1 MLKPRLLLLWY
12 HNMSCPH
19 SLAQPCT
26 QLDSITMVEEA
37 TVDDAHLHHVQTTL
51 QRVAKLY
58 PFANYN
64 NPNIIVIGGRQHHQ
78 RHRQE
83 VQTIKHDI
91 ASTSISSDEG
101 CSSSEIVEKIP
112 NNDDIEI
119 PKIKEEDH
127 CLKEVVD
134 IDEEKTT
141 IPKEEIRNDNNED
154 DVLDEEVLIP
164 VSLDISNSNEIEDDE
179 PPTTKEIKSL
189 DEIIIQKLSVRSYH
203 LPGNNWCQDWRD
215 YIRNNHLVF
224 GLFCHDKLHPVKN
237 KHRILLL
244 FGSLAFGLIVTNIVY
259 LWGDELRETDDTLQ
273 NWGRQIYNETDI
285 FDTDITIAGQS
296 LQLDASQM
304 GILWTVGS
312 ATHSMF
318 DFSLWHMIS
327 CGHCNHHRCDT
338 VSGWSVAISIVMV
351 VFSITMAMIYF
362 RAFRS
367 NNDEDDEDILD
378 IQQLDVETLFPTEE
392 EPDFRFLY
400 GYLIEVF
407 FALFVYSI
415 LVQTILFSGILG
427 CGRLIG
433 LGGRP
438 RELRQEQKT
447 KVEV

>member
-1 MLKPRLLLLWY
+1 
-12 HNMSCPH
+12 
-19 SLAQPCT
+19 
-26 QLDSITMVEEA
+26 MVEEA
-37 TVDDAHLHHVQTTL
+37 ATVDTAAHLYHVQNTL
-51 QRVAKLY
+51 QQVAKLY
-58 PFANYN
+58 PFANYY
-64 NPNIIVIGGRQHHQ
+64 NPNIIVIGGRQHHH
-78 RHRQE
+78 RHHQ
-83 VQTIKHDI
+83 VQTIKHD
-91 ASTSISSDEG
+91 TSPSYISSDEG
-101 CSSSEIVEKIP
+101 CSSSGVVEKIP

-119 PKIKEEDH
+119 PKINEDVDKG
-127 CLKEVVD
+127 CSSKD
-134 IDEEKTT
+134 IDEEKI
-141 IPKEEIRNDNNED
+141 IPKEEILNDNNED
-154 DVLDEEVLIP
+154 DVLYEEVPIS
-164 VSLDISNSNEIEDDE
+164 VSLDISNSNEEE
-179 PPTTKEIKSL
+179 ETTEEIKSL

-259 LWGDELRETDDTLQ
+259 LWDDELRETDDTLQ

-285 FDTDITIAGQS
+285 FDNIDTDITIAGQS

-367 NNDEDDEDILD
+367 NNEDDQDEDILD

>member
-1 MLKPRLLLLWY
+1 M
-12 HNMSCPH
+12 
-19 SLAQPCT
+19 
-26 QLDSITMVEEA
+26 QLSSMVEETA
-37 TVDDAHLHHVQTTL
+37 VDAAAHLHHVHTTL

-78 RHRQE
+78 RHHQ
-83 VQTIKHDI
+83 VQTIKHD
-91 ASTSISSDEG
+91 ASPSRHISSDEA
-101 CSSSEIVEKIP
+101 CSSNEIVQKIP
-112 NNDDIEI
+112 TNDDIEI
-119 PKIKEEDH
+119 PKIKEDVDEG
-127 CLKEVVD
+127 CSSTEEVVGIQEGEVYNTEVD
-134 IDEEKTT
+134 IDAEKKM
-141 IPKEEIRNDNNED
+141 IPTEEIPNSNE
-154 DVLDEEVLIP
+154 VNILDEEIPIP
-164 VSLDISNSNEIEDDE
+164 VLDPSNSNKEDDKPITDTE
-179 PPTTKEIKSL
+179 YVKSL

-273 NWGRQIYNETDI
+273 KWGRQIYNETDI
-285 FDTDITIAGQS
+285 FDNIDTDITIAGQS

-327 CGHCNHHRCDT
+327 CGHCNRQRCDT
-338 VSGWSVAISIVMV
+338 VSGWSVAISIVML

-362 RAFRS
+362 RAFQS
-367 NNDEDDEDILD
+367 NKEDDQDKDILD

-392 EPDFRFLY
+392 EPDFSFLY

-438 RELRQEQKT
+438 RELRQEK
-447 KVEV
+447 KMIVEV

>member
-1 MLKPRLLLLWY
+1 
-12 HNMSCPH
+12 
-19 SLAQPCT
+19 
-26 QLDSITMVEEA
+26 MVEA
-37 TVDDAHLHHVQTTL
+37 TAVDAAAHLHHVQTTL

-64 NPNIIVIGGRQHHQ
+64 NPNIIVIGRQYHQ
-78 RHRQE
+78 RHRQ
-83 VQTIKHDI
+83 
-91 ASTSISSDEG
+91 SPSYISSDKE
-101 CSSSEIVEKIP
+101 CSSNEVAEKIP
-112 NNDDIEI
+112 TNDGIEI
-119 PKIKEEDH
+119 PKPKIKEDVDEG
-127 CLKEVVD
+127 CCSSTEEVVGIQEGEVYNNEVD
-134 IDEEKTT
+134 IDAEKKI
-141 IPKEEIRNDNNED
+141 IPIEEIPNSNE
-154 DVLDEEVLIP
+154 VNILDEEIPIP
-164 VSLDISNSNEIEDDE
+164 VLDPSNSNKEDDKPITDTE
-179 PPTTKEIKSL
+179 YVKSL

-273 NWGRQIYNETDI
+273 KWGRQIYNETDI
-285 FDTDITIAGQS
+285 FDNIDTDITIAGQS

-338 VSGWSVAISIVMV
+338 VSGWSVAISICMV
-351 VFSITMAMIYF
+351 VFSVALCFVYF
-362 RAFRS
+362 RAFRLE
-367 NNDEDDEDILD
+367 EDDQDEDILD
-378 IQQLDVETLFPTEE
+378 IQQLNVETLFPTEE
-392 EPDFRFLY
+392 EPDFSFLY

-438 RELRQEQKT
+438 RELRQEK
-447 KVEV
+447 KMIVEV

>member
-1 MLKPRLLLLWY
+1 
-12 HNMSCPH
+12 
-19 SLAQPCT
+19 
-26 QLDSITMVEEA
+26 MVEETA
-37 TVDDAHLHHVQTTL
+37 VDAAAQLHHVQTTL

-64 NPNIIVIGGRQHHQ
+64 NPNIIVINGRQHHH
-78 RHRQE
+78 RHQ
-83 VQTIKHDI
+83 VQTIKHD
-91 ASTSISSDEG
+91 ASPSYISSDEG
-101 CSSSEIVEKIP
+101 CSSNEIIEKI
-112 NNDDIEI
+112 NNDGIEI
-119 PKIKEEDH
+119 PKIIKENVDEGP
-127 CLKEVVD
+127 CSSREVVD
-134 IDEEKTT
+134 IQERCVNNKEIDEEAV
-141 IPKEEIRNDNNED
+141 PDEEMLNDNNED
-154 DVLDEEVLIP
+154 DIIDEEVPIP
-164 VSLDISNSNEIEDDE
+164 MEVPNSNEEEDDE
-179 PPTTKEIKSL
+179 LPDTEDIKSL

-285 FDTDITIAGQS
+285 FDNIDADITIAGQS

-327 CGHCNHHRCDT
+327 CGHCNRQRCDT
-338 VSGWSVAISIVMV
+338 VSGWSVAISIVML
-351 VFSITMAMIYF
+351 VFSVALCFVYF
-362 RAFRS
+362 RAFRLE
-367 NNDEDDEDILD
+367 EDDQDEDILD

-392 EPDFRFLY
+392 EPDFSFLY

-438 RELRQEQKT
+438 RELRQEKKT
-447 KVEV
+447 RVEV

>member
-1 MLKPRLLLLWY
+1 
-12 HNMSCPH
+12 
-19 SLAQPCT
+19 
-26 QLDSITMVEEA
+26 MVEEA
-37 TVDDAHLHHVQTTL
+37 ATVDAAAHQLHHVQNTL

-58 PFANYN
+58 PFANYI

-112 NNDDIEI
+112 NNDDDEEI
-119 PKIKEEDH
+119 SKIKEDVDEGCSSTEEVMGIQEGEVH
-127 CLKEVVD
+127 NNKE
-134 IDEEKTT
+134 IDEEAVE
-141 IPKEEIRNDNNED
+141 EEILKDNNED
-154 DVLDEEVLIP
+154 DILDEVVPIP
-164 VSLDISNSNEIEDDE
+164 VSLDIPNSNEDDE
-179 PPTTKEIKSL
+179 PPDTEDIKSL

-273 NWGRQIYNETDI
+273 NWGRQIYNETEI
-285 FDTDITIAGQS
+285 ELFDTDITIAGQS

-392 EPDFRFLY
+392 EPDFSFLY

-438 RELRQEQKT
+438 RELRQEKKK
-447 KVEV
+447 KVEVQ